1 MVFLRIK
8 EKNTFSGSYGL
19 SVLVWIICGLI
30 CIPGCL
36 CYAELGT
43 MIHSSG
49 GDYTYI
55 KMAFGDWAGKRPMI
69 SLI

>member
-1 MVFLRIK
+1 MISICLL
-8 EKNTFSGSYGL
+8 GSYGL

-30 CIPGCL
+30 CVPGCL

-55 KMAFGDWAGKRPMI
+55 KMAFGDWAGRKKEFFI
-69 SLI
+69 DY